1 MLETGID
8 IIEISRIEKSIQN
21 PSFVE
26 KYFHPI
32 EIEYSTKSKKAAQH
46 FAVRFAGKEAVRK
59 VLLTYIDDLSWK
71 DSWIENDEFGKP
83 TLHFSESVRQKVNI
97 VHTSVSL
104 SHSKDQAIAIV
115 LMDVIDLSGIDG

>member
-1 MLETGID
+1 MYQIGID

-59 VLLTYIDDLSWK
+59 VLLTYVDDLSWK

-83 TLHFSESVRQKVNI
+83 HLCFSEKI
-97 VHTSVSL
+97 KGMLDIKHTSVSL

-115 LMDVIDLSGIDG
+115 LMDVKSNR

>member
-21 PSFVE
+21 PSFVK

-32 EIEYSTKSKKAAQH
+32 EIEYSIKSKKAAQH
-46 FAVRFAGKEAVRK
+46 FAVRFAAKEAVRK
-59 VLLTYIDDLSWK
+59 VLLDHIDNLSWQ
-71 DSWIENDEFGKP
+71 DSWIENDENGKP
-83 TLHFSESVRQKVNI
+83 HLNFSGKIKEMLEIK
-97 VHTSVSL
+97 HTSVSL

-115 LMDVIDLSGIDG
+115 LMDVTPLR